1 MCVIVN
7 LDFEP
12 HTHISY
18 VDQTKCKVPPHTKYF
33 KGCTCFVMS
42 FGART
47 RTFPPHDASSEPP
60 PLPSLFEGVQ
70 MVVEGSP
77 LEPVVLARVGSVVIY
92 VMGQPSIQRGH
103 FGPATIQ
110 SSYNGN
116 VRLVCPNH
124 F

>member
-1 MCVIVN
+1 
-7 LDFEP
+7 
-12 HTHISY
+12 
-18 VDQTKCKVPPHTKYF
+18 
-33 KGCTCFVMS
+33 
-42 FGART
+42 
-47 RTFPPHDASSEPP
+47 
-60 PLPSLFEGVQ
+60 

-77 LEPVVLARVGSVVIY
+77 LEPVVLARVVIY

-116 VRLVCPNH
+116 VRLVWPNH